1 MRKVE
6 IEGEAK
12 IKFYQTIEVTDEE
25 FEILDKDDYGN
36 EVDQILDRK
45 LDPGCISEI
54 TDFYIF
60 NKEEQLDD

>member
-1 MRKVE
+1 MKKIE

-12 IKFYQTIEVTDEE
+12 IKFFQTFEVTDEE
-25 FEILDKDDYGN
+25 FEILKDDYGN

-45 LDPGCISEI
+45 LDPDCISEI